1 MGIRLQ
7 TIADIWSKV
16 GVLWGGLMYPKSP
29 AKPLTGSH
37 LARAGAIPLRI
48 APDKRVMK
56 FITLPL
62 YELEISKKNYFHLWP
77 CEILQIQNL
86 AYLPNSDTF
95 GIDRFF
101 HFMTT
106 NSTFHDYFRLLQVVD
121 NICECENQ
129 FFLVGDGQKWPNL
142 GVRLC

>member
-1 MGIRLQ
+1 MS
-7 TIADIWSKV
+7 W
-16 GVLWGGLMYPKSP
+16 KS
-29 AKPLTGSH
+29 AK
-37 LARAGAIPLRI
+37 
-48 APDKRVMK
+48 K
-56 FITLPL
+56 F
-62 YELEISKKNYFHLWP
+62 FHLWH

-95 GIDRFF
+95 VIDHFF

-129 FFLVGDGQKWPNL
+129 FFLVGDGQK
-142 GVRLC
+142 